1 MATIKSSIPRSR
13 YKFAKMRKPKRIS
26 KKIEPLPKMPDLESL
41 FEQVDLV
48 DERVRIAERQIGDPV
63 LARKVIKLQD
73 KFPLGTLPE
82 LVAMEWLDSKHHQY
96 FYQVEVL
103 GGRRAGGLVPDF
115 VLPQGGEGLAL
126 LVNGTYWHE
135 GFVREE
141 NDRTAK
147 TRLLGQTV
155 FGVRLR
161 EVVEVWDTKLF
172 ADRDRTMGLAV
183 LGVETGR

>member
-1 MATIKSSIPRSR
+1 MATIKSSIPRSK
-13 YKFAKMRKPKRIS
+13 YKFSKMRKPKKIG
-26 KKIEPLPKMPDLESL
+26 KKIEPLPKMPDRESL

-63 LARKVIKLQD
+63 LARQVIKLQD
-73 KFPLGTLPE
+73 EFPMGTLPE
-82 LVAMEWLDSKHHQY
+82 LVAMQWLDSQHHQY

-103 GGRRAGGLVPDF
+103 GGRRGGGLVPDF
-115 VLPQGGEGLAL
+115 VLPRGSNGLAL

-155 FGVRLR
+155 FGVRLK
-161 EVVEVWDTKLF
+161 EVVEVWDTQLF
-172 ADRDRTMGLAV
+172 EDRDRVMNLAV
-183 LGVETGR
+183 LGVEMAR